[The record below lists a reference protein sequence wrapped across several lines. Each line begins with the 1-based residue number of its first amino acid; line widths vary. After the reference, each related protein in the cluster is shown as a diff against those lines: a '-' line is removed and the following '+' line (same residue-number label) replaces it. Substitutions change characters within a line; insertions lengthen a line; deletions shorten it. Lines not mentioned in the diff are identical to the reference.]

1 MGVMKKIGEKTKDA
15 ASAIGSKSSEIAEK
29 TKLKSEKGKHE
40 KAIKEKKDEI
50 GEYVYSVYSK
60 GEDVDKSKVL
70 TMVDEIKKI
79 EVQIMEIDEKLQE
92 K

>member
-15 ASAIGSKSSEIAEK
+15 ASAIGSKSSEAVEK
-29 TKLKSEKGKHE
+29 QKLKLEKGKHE
-40 KAIKEKKDEI
+40 KVIKEKKAEI
-50 GEYVYSVYSK
+50 GEYVYSVYSN
-60 GEDVDKSKVL
+60 GEEIDRSKVL

-79 EVQIMEIDEKLQE
+79 EVQIMEIDETLHE